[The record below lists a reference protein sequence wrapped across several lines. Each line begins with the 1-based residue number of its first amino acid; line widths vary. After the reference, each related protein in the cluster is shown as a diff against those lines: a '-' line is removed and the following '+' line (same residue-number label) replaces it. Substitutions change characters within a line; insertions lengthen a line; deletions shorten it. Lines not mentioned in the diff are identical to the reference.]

1 MKAILLPV
9 EPSSVMASAFETAY
23 LLANR
28 FAARVDGIALR
39 PSVIDF
45 IAPDPVVVVLPQ
57 PQWNEEEA
65 GKTARSLF
73 DSFLDRHGLAAKAAG
88 GSAAAFTWS
97 GAPPIDDAGLGTLG
111 RLYDVTI
118 LGRPGV
124 GRAEPRMTT
133 LESALFESGRPIIM
147 APPLAPKS
155 IGTNVLIHWNASTE
169 TARVIAA
176 ALPLLKTAER
186 VTVLTVEGAPMQGP
200 KARELLG
207 YLAAHGIRANE
218 ITSRASS
225 RPGEAIL
232 TEARRLGCD
241 LLVKG
246 AYTQSRLRQMIFGG
260 ATSHILQSAELPVI
274 FAH

>member
-9 EPSSVMASAFETAY
+9 EPSSVMASVFETTY
-23 LLANR
+23 LLASR
-28 FAARVDGIALR
+28 FGARVDGIALR

-73 DSFLDRHGLAAKAAG
+73 DDFLERRGLGQKAG
-88 GSAAAFTWS
+88 ESAARFNWT
-97 GAPPIDDAGLGTLG
+97 GAPPIDDAGLGALG
-111 RLYDVTI
+111 RLYDVTV

-124 GRAEPRMTT
+124 GRTEPRMTT

-147 APPLAPKS
+147 APPAAPTS
-155 IGTNVLIHWNASTE
+155 LGTNVLVHWNASTE
-169 TARVIAA
+169 TSRAIAA
-176 ALPLLKTAER
+176 ALRLLKRAER

-207 YLAAHGIRANE
+207 FLAAHGIRADE

-225 RPGEAIL
+225 RPGEAVL

-260 ATSHILQSAELPVI
+260 ATSHILQSAELPVL

>member
-1 MKAILLPV
+1 MKTILLPV

-23 LLANR
+23 LLASR
-28 FAARVDGIALR
+28 FGARVDGMALR

-65 GKTARSLF
+65 SRTARSLF
-73 DSFLDRHGLAAKAAG
+73 DDFVERRGAGRKAEGELAPT
-88 GSAAAFTWS
+88 FNWS
-97 GAPPIDDAGLGTLG
+97 GAPPIDDAGLGALG
-111 RLYDVTI
+111 RLYDATV

-124 GRAEPRMTT
+124 GRSEPRMTT

-147 APPLAPKS
+147 APPTPPTS
-155 IGTNVLIHWNASTE
+155 FGTNVLIHWNASTE
-169 TARVIAA
+169 TSRAVAA
-176 ALPLLKTAER
+176 ALPILKKAER
-186 VTVLTVEGAPMQGP
+186 VTALTVEGAPMQGP

-207 YLAAHGIRANE
+207 YLAVHGVRANE

-260 ATSHILQSAELPVI
+260 ATNHILQSAELPVL

>member
-9 EPSSVMASAFETAY
+9 EPSSVMASVFETAY
-23 LLANR
+23 LLASR
-28 FAARVDGIALR
+28 FGARVDGIALR

-73 DSFLDRHGLAAKAAG
+73 DGFVERRGLGKKAG
-88 GSAAAFTWS
+88 ESAATFNWT
-97 GAPPIDDAGLGTLG
+97 GAPPIDDAGLGALG
-111 RLYDVTI
+111 RLYDVTV

-124 GRAEPRMTT
+124 GRTEPRMTT

-147 APPLAPKS
+147 APPAAPAS
-155 IGTNVLIHWNASTE
+155 LGTNVLIHWNASTE
-169 TARVIAA
+169 TSRAIAA
-176 ALPLLKTAER
+176 ALRLLKKAER

-207 YLAAHGIRANE
+207 FLAGHGIRANE

-260 ATSHILQSAELPVI
+260 ATSHILQSAELPVL

>member
-1 MKAILLPV
+1 
-9 EPSSVMASAFETAY
+9 MASVFETTY
-23 LLANR
+23 LLASR
-28 FAARVDGIALR
+28 FGARVDGIALR

-73 DSFLDRHGLAAKAAG
+73 DDFLGRHGLAQKAG
-88 GSAAAFTWS
+88 ESAATYNWT
-97 GAPPIDDAGLGTLG
+97 GAPPIDDAGLGALG
-111 RLYDVTI
+111 RLYDVTV

-124 GRAEPRMTT
+124 GRTEPRMTT

-147 APPLAPKS
+147 APPTAPTS
-155 IGTNVLIHWNASTE
+155 LGTNVLIHWNASTE
-169 TARVIAA
+169 TSRAIAT
-176 ALPLLKTAER
+176 ALRLLKRAER

-207 YLAAHGIRANE
+207 FLAAHGVRANE

-260 ATSHILQSAELPVI
+260 ATSHILQSAELPVL

>member
-28 FAARVDGIALR
+28 FGARVDGIALR

-65 GKTARSLF
+65 GKAALGLF
-73 DSFLDRHGLAAKAAG
+73 ESFVEQRGLKSKAAG
-88 GSAAAFTWS
+88 GQGASFNWT
-97 GAPPIDDAGLGTLG
+97 GAPPIDDAGLGARG
-111 RLYDVTI
+111 RLYDTTV

-147 APPLAPKS
+147 APPKPPKS
-155 IGTNVLIHWNASTE
+155 FGTNVLIHWNASTE
-169 TARVIAA
+169 TSRAVAA
-176 ALPLLKTAER
+176 ALPLLKAAER
-186 VTVLTVEGAPMQGP
+186 VTALTVEGAPMQGP

-207 YLAAHGIRANE
+207 FLAVHGIRASE

-225 RPGEAIL
+225 RPGETIL
-232 TEARRLGCD
+232 TEATRLGCD
-241 LLVKG
+241 LLIKG

-260 ATSHILQSAELPVI
+260 ATNHILQAAELPVL